1 MKFYNYKIV
10 MEKLSDDMFE
20 KRLKRVSK
28 ILNSDGFHFSYIG
41 NSVTMYE
48 QLGKVIKI
56 ITNRQAINENRAYQ
70 LDRLKILDSIIEH
83 VANGVKKRKI

>member
-1 MKFYNYKIV
+1 MN
-10 MEKLSDDMFE
+10 KLSDDMFE

-28 ILNSDGFHFSYIG
+28 ILNSDAFHFSYMG

-83 VANGVKKRKI
+83 VADGVKKRKI

>member
-1 MKFYNYKIV
+1 
-10 MEKLSDDMFE
+10 
-20 KRLKRVSK
+20 
-28 ILNSDGFHFSYIG
+28 
-41 NSVTMYE
+41 MYE

-83 VANGVKKRKI
+83 VAEGVKKREI

>member
-1 MKFYNYKIV
+1 MD
-10 MEKLSDDMFE
+10 KLSDNMFE

-28 ILNSDGFHFSYIG
+28 ILNSDGFYFSHIG
-41 NSVTMYE
+41 NSVYE
-48 QLGKVIKI
+48 YELLVKVIKI

-83 VANGVKKRKI
+83 VAEGAKKRKI